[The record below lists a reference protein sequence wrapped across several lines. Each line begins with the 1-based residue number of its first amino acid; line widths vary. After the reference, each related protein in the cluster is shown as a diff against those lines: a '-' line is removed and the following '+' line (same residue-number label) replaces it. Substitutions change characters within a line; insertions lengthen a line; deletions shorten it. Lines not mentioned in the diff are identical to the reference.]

1 MSGIQTGT
9 SSATAVSRRQFLKL
23 SAATVGAAALTGAG
37 VHPARA
43 ASHVDRD
50 AAAAMLIDI
59 SRCVGCGNCQRSCIE
74 ANGLHPTDA
83 QLNGLSAQTFTF
95 LERHDLPDGRT
106 RWVKRQC
113 MHCLD
118 AACVS
123 ACPVS
128 AMYQTEEGPVD
139 YRPGRCLG
147 CRYCMV
153 SCPFGA
159 PRFEWHDGLTP
170 EIRKCMF
177 CIERQRAGEEPACA
191 TNCPSGALK
200 FGKRG
205 DLLRE
210 AHSRIAADPD
220 HYVDHVFGEHEAG
233 GTAMLY
239 ISDTPFELLGFRTDV
254 TTRPIPAYTWDIM
267 SKLPAVV
274 GSMAVVLTGASI
286 ITRRRGGRSGG
297 HHDEPPWLTVDEP
310 AQTDHPATDEK
321 GA

>member
-1 MSGIQTGT
+1 MSGIEAVR
-9 SSATAVSRRQFLKL
+9 SSVSGISRRQFLKL
-23 SAATVGAAALTGAG
+23 SAATVGAAALTGTG

-43 ASHVDRD
+43 ASGVDRD
-50 AAAAMLIDI
+50 AVPAMLIDI

-74 ANGLHPTDA
+74 ANGLTPAAA
-83 QLNGLSAQTFTF
+83 QMHELSSQTLTF
-95 LERHDLPDGRT
+95 VQQFDLEGGKT

-118 AACVS
+118 AACAS

-128 AMYQTEEGPVD
+128 ALHQTIEGPIA
-139 YRPGRCLG
+139 YTANRCLG

-153 SCPFGA
+153 SCPFGI
-159 PRFEWHDGLTP
+159 PRFEWRDGLTP

-177 CIERQRAGEEPACA
+177 CIERQRAGEKPACV

-200 FGKRG
+200 FGTRG
-205 DLLRE
+205 ELLKE
-210 AHSRIAADPD
+210 AHGRIDAAPD
-220 HYVDHVFGEHEAG
+220 QYVNHIFGEHEAG

-239 ISDTPFELLGFRTDV
+239 ISDVPFEALGFRTDV

-267 SKLPAVV
+267 AKLPAVV

-286 ITRRRGGRSGG
+286 FTRVRGGG
-297 HHDEPPWLTVDEP
+297 HHDEPPWLTADEPSRPDHP
-310 AQTDHPATDEK
+310 AQTEK
-321 GA
+321 EA

>member
-37 VHPARA
+37 VHPVRA

-233 GTAMLY
+233 GTSMLY
-239 ISDTPFELLGFRTDV
+239 LAGVPFDKLGFPSNIGTRPYPEYTREFLYAVPFLLAGVPALLLGINRA
-254 TTRPIPAYTWDIM
+254 TRGRDDDDDESLTPA
-267 SKLPAVV
+267 KHEE
-274 GSMAVVLTGASI
+274 G
-286 ITRRRGGRSGG
+286 
-297 HHDEPPWLTVDEP
+297 
-310 AQTDHPATDEK
+310 
-321 GA
+321 